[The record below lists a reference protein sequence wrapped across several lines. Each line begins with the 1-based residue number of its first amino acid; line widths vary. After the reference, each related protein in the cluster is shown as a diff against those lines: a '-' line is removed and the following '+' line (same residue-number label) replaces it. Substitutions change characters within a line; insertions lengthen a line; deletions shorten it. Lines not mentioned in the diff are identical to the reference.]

1 MVGRQTALSKA
12 VRTEVVL
19 GLGVGICVVAVIV
32 YPSAVVAT
40 LMAMNL
46 GDRGLSGI
54 IRTGHAIGSWCFAV
68 GFALGLADKGA
79 LGVGFIDVSSNLEV
93 LLSFGRGSCS
103 SLLVRILVLLAL

>member
-12 VRTEVVL
+12 VGAEVVL

-32 YPSAVVAT
+32 YPSAVVAA

-54 IRTGHAIGSWCFAV
+54 LCTGHAIGSWCFAV
-68 GFALGLADKGA
+68 GFAFGLANKSA
-79 LGVGFIDVSSNLEV
+79 LGVGFVDVSSNLEV
-93 LLSFGRGSCS
+93 LLSFGGGSCS
-103 SLLVRILVLLAL
+103 SLLVRILVLLTL